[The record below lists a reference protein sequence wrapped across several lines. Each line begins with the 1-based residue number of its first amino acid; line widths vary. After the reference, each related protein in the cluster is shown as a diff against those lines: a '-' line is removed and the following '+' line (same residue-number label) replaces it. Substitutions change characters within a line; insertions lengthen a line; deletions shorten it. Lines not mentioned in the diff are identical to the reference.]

1 MALTKNPKF
10 DLKLKSR
17 RIFEISVIL
26 SLSLLILAFKYFPEF
41 EKDIVKQVVTETGIT
56 VDDIPRT
63 VHEEKKLPP
72 KMPNLIPV
80 EENDDLIDIEIPDT
94 EIEMG
99 TIINSVPPPV
109 DVKEEEEEEAWIFI
123 PVQSPPEII
132 GGIGAVL
139 QNLEYPNLAKRA
151 GIQGT
156 VVIYAFVDKQGNVAK
171 VEIAKDIGAGCGEAA
186 AKAVMMV
193 KFKPGKQRT
202 KPVKCRVA
210 VPVRFKLN

>member
-26 SLSLLILAFKYFPEF
+26 SLSLMILAFKYFPEF
-41 EKDIVKQVVTETGIT
+41 EKEKLKPIVSETGIT

-63 VHEEKKLPP
+63 VQKEKKLPP

-80 EENDDLIDIEIPDT
+80 EDDQGLIDIEIP
-94 EIEMG
+94 IEELG
-99 TIINSVPPPV
+99 IDDVVNFVPPPTEV
-109 DVKEEEEEEAWIFI
+109 EEEEEEAWIFI

-132 GGIGAVL
+132 GGIGAIL
-139 QNLEYPNLAKRA
+139 QNLEYPDIAKRA

-156 VVIYAFVDKQGNVAK
+156 VVIYAFVDKKGNVAK

-193 KFKPGKQRT
+193 KFKPGKQRA
-202 KPVKCRVA
+202 KAVKCRVA